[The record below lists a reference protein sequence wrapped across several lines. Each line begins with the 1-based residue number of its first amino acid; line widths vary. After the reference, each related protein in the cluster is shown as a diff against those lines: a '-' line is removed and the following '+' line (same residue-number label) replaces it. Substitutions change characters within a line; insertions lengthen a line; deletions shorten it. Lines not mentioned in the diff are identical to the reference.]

1 MFICVSHNSLPR
13 YKVYIDTYREP
24 PLARVAARTS
34 PLPPYYYKRASM
46 RMLTRLTVL
55 CTGGSG
61 TFGRAGA
68 FGAGKL
74 RVRVSITGLVNHLK
88 MLRVQA
94 AHEAA
99 LREQKAAAKRSAMK
113 KNLPPLHLVSLQ
125 LHACRRPMCCNRWAR
140 ARGGGWTSPRTGG
153 RGTRPCPRA
162 QTDWLLQCWCGGS
175 TRSGPTWRSHTL
187 GSGCAGQ
194 VAGQECLAHWASL
207 WTRCWT

>member
-1 MFICVSHNSLPR
+1 
-13 YKVYIDTYREP
+13 
-24 PLARVAARTS
+24 
-34 PLPPYYYKRASM
+34 M

-55 CTGGSG
+55 CAGESS

-88 MLRVQA
+88 RLRVQA

-99 LREQKAAAKRSAMK
+99 LREQKAAAKRRAIK
-113 KNLPPLHLVSLQ
+113 RNLPPPHLVSLQ

-153 RGTRPCPRA
+153 RGTRPPRPA
-162 QTDWLLQCWCGGS
+162 ASPVRARARERRLTGCCSVGVVDRQDRGRRGVP
-175 TRSGPTWRSHTL
+175 TRSGVVVRARS
-187 GSGCAGQ
+187 
-194 VAGQECLAHWASL
+194 V
-207 WTRCWT
+207 